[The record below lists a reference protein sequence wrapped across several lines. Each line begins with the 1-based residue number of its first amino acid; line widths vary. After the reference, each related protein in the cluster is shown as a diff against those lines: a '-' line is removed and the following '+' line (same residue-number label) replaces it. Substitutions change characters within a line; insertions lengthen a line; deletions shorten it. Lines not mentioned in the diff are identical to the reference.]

1 MRPATGSGNSFNHR
15 VDNQSRRIIINRMV
29 EYGSGSLDRVFHALS
44 DPTRRAI
51 LQRLA
56 SRPRTVGEL
65 SEPFDISLNAVS
77 KHLKALER
85 AGLISREVRGREHH
99 CMLNPAA
106 LASAYDWLAFYERFW
121 NERLDLLA
129 DLVEERRKNSKERK

>member
-1 MRPATGSGNSFNHR
+1 MVARNS
-15 VDNQSRRIIINRMV
+15 
-29 EYGSGSLDRVFHALS
+29 EPLDRVFHALS

-77 KHLKALER
+77 KHLKTLER
-85 AGLISREVRGREHH
+85 AGLISRKVRGREHH
-99 CMLNPAA
+99 LELNPAA
-106 LASAYDWLAFYERFW
+106 LADACDWLDFHQRFW
-121 NERLDLLA
+121 NERLDALA
-129 DLVEERRKNSKERK
+129 GLVEKRDKDRKDGK

>member
-1 MRPATGSGNSFNHR
+1 
-15 VDNQSRRIIINRMV
+15 MV
-29 EYGSGSLDRVFHALS
+29 ERNPQALDRVFHALS
-44 DPTRRAI
+44 DPTRRDI
-51 LQRLA
+51 LKRLA

-99 CMLNPAA
+99 LKLNAGA
-106 LASAYDWLAFYERFW
+106 LANAYDWLAFYQRFW
-121 NERLDLLA
+121 NERLDALA
-129 DLVEERRKNSKERK
+129 ALVEEQDEKR